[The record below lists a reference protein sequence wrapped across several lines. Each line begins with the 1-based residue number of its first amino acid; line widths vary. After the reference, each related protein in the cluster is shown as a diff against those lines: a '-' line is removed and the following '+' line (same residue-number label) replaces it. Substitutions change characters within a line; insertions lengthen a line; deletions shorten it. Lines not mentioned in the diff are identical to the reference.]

1 MKHIGFV
8 RTLAIILV
16 GMLTLGSVFNSTVT
30 ISHAEENSTSTYVA
44 GTFGGD
50 TYSNERIYNSYSVVS
65 ANYTA
70 SRYTGNAIEIRV
82 DQSLVSGSTYLTD
95 DNFGYKN
102 KVIKMELED
111 QAEFSVNVPETA
123 LYILKF
129 DYMSHDDSILP
140 IELSMKIND
149 NYPFYES
156 RRILLETTWV
166 ADNEKT
172 FDRYGNEIVSIPNKL
187 QRWESKYFMDASY
200 YHADPLVLELTKG
213 INEIELRVAEGSLLL
228 GNMYLERIKDIPQY
242 TGSKAAIGNELIT
255 IQAEEFTYRNDSSI
269 RAVAEFEADLAP
281 YKTTDTLLNTIDKGS
296 FKNAGQKITYQFEV
310 PTSGYYYIAANYRQN
325 DKADF
330 PVFLDIEIDGQIPN
344 TAFKAYP
351 LGYTANYKNLT
362 LKDDNNDYI
371 SVYLE
376 EGIHTISL
384 TINMAVIGHVL
395 ESVSRIMSGIN
406 DLSLEITKVAGT
418 NKDKYR
424 DLDVTRY
431 IPDVQ
436 DRLYG
441 WADELEQLHD
451 SVKVFSPGAKKIASF
466 SSAFIASKQL
476 RSLGDE
482 PDELPYRVDELSTS
496 INSINKQLADLLDTL
511 SKNALAIDRIYLY
524 QEDAELPKKP
534 NIFKRIFLS
543 IKRFI
548 ASFFDQAYSTN
559 AINEEHLQ
567 VWVNRP
573 RQYVE
578 VMQKMIDDEFTPK
591 TGIHVDLSL
600 MFDAQKLIL
609 SNSSG
614 DAPDIATGINYALPF
629 DLGIRGAL
637 QDLNE
642 FDDFPEV
649 ANRFSPGLHLP
660 TTIGDGVYSLPET
673 MNFWVLFYRTDTF
686 EKLGLEVPN
695 TMEEVIDL
703 LPELQMRGLN
713 FFYPTAQMLA
723 MRNFHGTTPL
733 LFQNQAELYDMNTAM
748 TTLNTEEAINGLTML
763 TELFTIYNAPIDVP
777 SFYQHFRN
785 GDLPIGIGD
794 ISTYNLLVNAAPE
807 IANSWSIALIPGVE
821 NEDGEIL
828 RYTAGGMDNIIMFNS
843 TDEREAEA
851 WEFMKWWTSSEV
863 QTEFGQTMQI
873 SYGPEYMWN
882 TANIEAFEALP
893 WDSQDKKVI
902 MEQSKWIKESPRI
915 LGTYMLEREL
925 SNAFNDIVVQGDT
938 LRIRIDEAIKLID
951 RETERKLEE
960 FGYMKDGKVI
970 KEYEVPTMEKVY
982 QIIGIEEGGK

>member
-1 MKHIGFV
+1 MKHKGFV
-8 RTLAIILV
+8 RAIAVALV
-16 GMLTLGSVFNSTVT
+16 VILTLGSVSESTVGT
-30 ISHAEENSTSTYVA
+30 VSHAEEDVTSSYVV
-44 GTFGGD
+44 D
-50 TYSNERIYNSYSVVS
+50 TYSNERIGSSYSVVS
-65 ANYTA
+65 AKYTA
-70 SRYTGNAIEIRV
+70 SKYTGEPIEIRI
-82 DQSLVSGSTYLTD
+82 DQSFESGSGELTD
-95 DNFGYKN
+95 DNYGYKN
-102 KVIKMELED
+102 QVIKMALD
-111 QAEFSVNVPETA
+111 DTSVFSVNVPKTA
-123 LYILKF
+123 LYVLRF
-129 DYMSHDDSILP
+129 DYLSYDDSILP

-149 NYPFYES
+149 KYPFYES

-166 ADNEKT
+166 SDEEKS

-187 QRWESKYFMDASY
+187 KRWESKYFTDASY
-200 YHADPLVLELTKG
+200 YHADPLVLELTGGENK
-213 INEIELRVAEGSLLL
+213 ISLKVAEGSVIM
-228 GNMYLERIKDIPQY
+228 GNMYLEAIKDIPVY
-242 TGSKAAIGNELIT
+242 TESEKAKGNEIIT

-269 RAVAEFEADLAP
+269 RAVAEFEADVAP
-281 YKTTDTLLNTIDKGS
+281 YKTTDTLLNTIDKAS
-296 FKNAGQKITYQFEV
+296 FKNAGQKITYEFEV
-310 PTSGYYYIAANYRQN
+310 ASSGYYYIAANYRQN

-330 PVFLDIEIDGQIPN
+330 PVFLDVEIDGKVPN
-344 TAFKAYP
+344 TEFKAYP
-351 LGYTANYKNLT
+351 FDYTANYKNLT
-362 LKDDNNDYI
+362 LKDDNKENI
-371 SVYLE
+371 SIYLE
-376 EGIHTISL
+376 EGVHTISF
-384 TINMAVIGHVL
+384 TINMEVICHVL
-395 ESVSRIMSGIN
+395 ETVSRIMSGIN

-418 NKDKYR
+418 NKDRYR
-424 DLDVTRY
+424 DLQITRY
-431 IPDVQ
+431 IPDVE

-441 WADELEQLHD
+441 WADELEQMHD
-451 SVKVFSPGAKKIASF
+451 SVKIYSPSSKQIASF

-511 SKNALAIDRIYLY
+511 SKNAISIDRIYLY
-524 QEDAELPKKP
+524 QEDAKLPQKT
-534 NIFKRIFLS
+534 NIFKRIYLS
-543 IKRFI
+543 IKRFV

-559 AINEEHLQ
+559 AIDEEHLQ

-578 VMQKMIDDEFTPK
+578 IMQKMIDDKFTPQ
-591 TGIHVDLSL
+591 TGINVDLSL

-629 DLGIRGAL
+629 DLAIRGAL
-637 QDLNE
+637 KNLAE
-642 FDDFPEV
+642 FDDFKEV
-649 ANRFSPGLHLP
+649 ANRFSPGLHIP
-660 TTIGDGVYSLPET
+660 TAIGDGIYSLPET

-695 TMEEVIDL
+695 TVQDVIDL

-713 FFYPTAQMLA
+713 FFYPTAQMIA

-733 LFQNQAELYDMNTAM
+733 LFQNGAELYDTKTAM
-748 TTLNTEEAINGLTML
+748 TSLNTEEAIDGLTML

-807 IANSWSIALIPGVE
+807 IANSWSIALVPGVE
-821 NEDGEIL
+821 NEENEIL
-828 RYTAGGMDNIIMFNS
+828 RYTAGGMDNIFMFSSNKK
-843 TDEREAEA
+843 REDDA
-851 WEFMKWWTSSEV
+851 WEFMKWWTSSEI
-863 QTEFGQTMQI
+863 QTEFGQIMQI

-882 TANIEAFEALP
+882 TANMEAFEALP
-893 WDSQDKKVI
+893 WDSQDKKII
-902 MEQSKWIKESPRI
+902 MEQSGWIKESPRI

-938 LRIRIDEAIKLID
+938 LRIRIDRAVKLID

-960 FGYMKDGKVI
+960 FGYI
-970 KEYEVPTMEKVY
+970 KNGEVVNEYEVPTMEKVY
-982 QIIGIEEGGK
+982 EILGIEDGGK